1 MAGIRIIDRDGTSVM
16 HSTVWTDPAEVPVVF
31 IIVKDGAT
39 AIAHPDYVGGVL
51 YDVDQGDLTLG
62 EAWDVLMVK
71 TPGDSHPEVCRVR
84 MLTGTGGGAEILVG
98 RSVVH
103 KIAGVDG

>member
-1 MAGIRIIDRDGTSVM
+1 MAGIRILERSGDIVSHSSV
-16 HSTVWTDPAEVPVVF
+16 WAGPDEVPVVF

-39 AIAHPDYVGGVL
+39 ALAHPDYVGGVL

-103 KIAGVDG
+103 RIRGVDE